1 MFFYTE
7 KGFGGSPVQLFS
19 TVNIGHLKRTNILF
33 TSFTM
38 FSCCTE
44 MLVRNKVSSFVIT
57 VCGCWHSSTQLRSFD
72 HKYQE
77 DATLIQL
84 VTLCGK
90 GLSQGR
96 SQIVGLWRSC
106 TCVGWRDHF
115 QLYPTCGDPVQHMG
129 RNLFVYCAVLSC
141 SEYGVYWGNSCI
153 WQTTNLLFLK
163 ELVSNG
169 LQLLWPHC
177 PFSYLYHKIATMFK
191 SNGITNYIIRMYVRL
206 T

>member
-1 MFFYTE
+1 
-7 KGFGGSPVQLFS
+7 
-19 TVNIGHLKRTNILF
+19 
-33 TSFTM
+33 
-38 FSCCTE
+38 
-44 MLVRNKVSSFVIT
+44 MLVRNKVSSFVIP
-57 VCGCWHSSTQLRSFD
+57 VCGCWHSSTQLRPFD

-96 SQIVGLWRSC
+96 SQIVGLWHSC

-115 QLYPTCGDPVQHMG
+115 QLYPTCPDPVQHMG
-129 RNLFVYCAVLSC
+129 RNLFVHYAVLSFKVFFTHKWDYNKKI
-141 SEYGVYWGNSCI
+141 SPENEATIPEYGVYCGNSCI

-169 LQLLWPHC
+169 LQLLWPHY